1 MQIEG
6 TVTISIQT
14 FEELKAAAEEGEN
27 YRRKLQ
33 SVSEEVTSL
42 IGFNDVE
49 YLARLAEIDKIE
61 NISDKKLKK
70 IISEALSLQKIV
82 VDADKLKKFLKK
94 YIDEEASENC
104 CEIANATY
112 NELKAIQLTIKQES
126 DEEE

>member
-42 IGFNDVE
+42 IEFDDAE
-49 YLARLAEIDKIE
+49 YLARLAEIDKMG

-70 IISEALSLQKIV
+70 VMSEALSLQKIV
-82 VDADKLKKFLKK
+82 VDADKLKKFFKK
-94 YIDEEASENC
+94 HIDEEASENC
-104 CEIANATY
+104 YDITNATY
-112 NELKAIQLTIKQES
+112 DELKTIQLTIKQES